1 MISRLLENILIDKFK
16 KKKVIIILGA
26 RQTGKTTLIKKI
38 SRQSK
43 EKVLFLNAD
52 LPLVRQQLENPS
64 VNELKQIFGEAKLVF
79 IDEAQ
84 RVKNVGITLKII
96 ADEIPEIQL
105 VVTGSSAFDL
115 SNNINE
121 PLTGRKLEYRLYP
134 ISWKELIQ
142 YAGYLDS
149 LSQLKQRIVFG
160 MYPDV
165 LNNLGSEKE
174 ILYNL
179 TESYLYKDIIIF
191 QQLRKPEFVQ
201 KLLQALAHQIG
212 SEVSYNEL
220 SNLLQIDR
228 KTVISYIDLLEKAYV
243 IFRLSAFSRN
253 LRNELSSKIK
263 IYFYD
268 TGIRNALISDF
279 RPFDT
284 RMDKGALWE
293 NFLVSERLKAN
304 HYSRRYS
311 NCYFW
316 KTHQKQEIDFVEEA
330 DGMLN
335 AYEFKWSPGN
345 KAKIPKTF
353 TSAYPEATFEIITS
367 DNFHQFLINETSM

>member
-142 YAGYLDS
+142 HSGYLDS

-160 MYPDV
+160 M
-165 LNNLGSEKE
+165 
-174 ILYNL
+174 
-179 TESYLYKDIIIF
+179 
-191 QQLRKPEFVQ
+191 
-201 KLLQALAHQIG
+201 
-212 SEVSYNEL
+212 
-220 SNLLQIDR
+220 
-228 KTVISYIDLLEKAYV
+228 
-243 IFRLSAFSRN
+243 
-253 LRNELSSKIK
+253 
-263 IYFYD
+263 
-268 TGIRNALISDF
+268 
-279 RPFDT
+279 
-284 RMDKGALWE
+284 
-293 NFLVSERLKAN
+293 
-304 HYSRRYS
+304 
-311 NCYFW
+311 
-316 KTHQKQEIDFVEEA
+316 
-330 DGMLN
+330 
-335 AYEFKWSPGN
+335 
-345 KAKIPKTF
+345 
-353 TSAYPEATFEIITS
+353 
-367 DNFHQFLINETSM
+367 